1 MRRNAVLAT
10 TLSSDYSKPRTKH
23 ERARDWKGQLS
34 PIEPRLRFKVV
45 DRKANRLKD
54 DSSGCAPPSSSK
66 TVLFSAAQFKIKLE
80 PPDQF
85 VMGVSDTNT
94 CCQKTGDEV

>member
-1 MRRNAVLAT
+1 M
-10 TLSSDYSKPRTKH
+10 
-23 ERARDWKGQLS
+23 
-34 PIEPRLRFKVV
+34 
-45 DRKANRLKD
+45 
-54 DSSGCAPPSSSK
+54 CAAFVFQDGSF
-66 TVLFSAAQFKIKLE
+66 LAAQFRIKLE